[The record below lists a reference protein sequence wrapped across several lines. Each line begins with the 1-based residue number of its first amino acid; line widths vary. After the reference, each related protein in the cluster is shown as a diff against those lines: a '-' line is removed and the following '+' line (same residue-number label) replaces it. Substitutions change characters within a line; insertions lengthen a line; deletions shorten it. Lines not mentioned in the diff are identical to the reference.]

1 MLFPARHC
9 EDLCMEP
16 GGGEE
21 EEGGVNLGGLSC
33 LLAAQNTQHL
43 KIQVHVLSVLE
54 KNREDYFSD
63 KKKLYF

>member
-1 MLFPARHC
+1 
-9 EDLCMEP
+9 MEP

>member
-1 MLFPARHC
+1 MT
-9 EDLCMEP
+9 LCVDS

-21 EEGGVNLGGLSC
+21 EEGGVSLGGLCC
-33 LLAAQNTQHL
+33 LLAAQKTQHL

-63 KKKLYF
+63 KKKLYFKYFL